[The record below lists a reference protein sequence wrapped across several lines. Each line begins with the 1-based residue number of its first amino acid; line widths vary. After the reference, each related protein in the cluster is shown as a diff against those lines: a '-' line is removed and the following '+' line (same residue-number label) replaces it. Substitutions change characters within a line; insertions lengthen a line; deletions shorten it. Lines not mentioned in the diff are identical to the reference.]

1 MSIMRENSKL
11 TEQPLLKPTRRWRI
25 GLGVAAAIAIGAVAL
40 NRVQQGQNQATAP
53 TPVTSS
59 APVVTAVSALGRLE
73 PQGEVIRLSAP
84 STAQGARVEQ
94 LLVKEGERVRAKE
107 VVAVLD
113 NRDRASAAL
122 EQAKGQLQIARANL
136 AKVKAGAQTG
146 EIQAQKATIA
156 RLEAQLRG
164 EIVAQEATVA
174 RLLAE
179 LQGQREILQATVAR
193 TQAEQLNALGDY
205 QRYQSLYDSGAISA
219 QELERRRLSAQTT
232 TEQVN
237 ESQATRS
244 ERVATLQQQLNE
256 AKANRDKTVATLQ
269 QQIVEA
275 TATLN
280 KIVEVRPV
288 DVQVATA
295 SVVSAI
301 AGVKQAQAD
310 LALTEVQAPIA
321 SEILEIHARPGETI
335 TEDGIAQL
343 GRTDQ
348 MVVVAEIL
356 EEDVGKVRL
365 GQKATITSENEAF
378 AGKIQG
384 TVTEIGNLIGKQ
396 DVLDTDP
403 AADVDARVVE
413 VKIGLSPEDSQRVSG
428 LTNAKVVAEIK
439 I

>member
-1 MSIMRENSKL
+1 MSIMREKSKL

-40 NRVQQGQNQATAP
+40 NRLQQGQNQATAP

-122 EQAKGQLQIARANL
+122 EQAKGQLEIARANL

-146 EIQAQKATIA
+146 EIQAQKAAIA

-244 ERVATLQQQLNE
+244 EKVATLQQQLNE

-269 QQIVEA
+269 QQIAEA

-301 AGVKQAQAD
+301 AGVRQAQAD
-310 LALTEVQAPIA
+310 LALTEVKAPIA

-335 TEDGIAQL
+335 SENGIAQL

-356 EEDVGKVRL
+356 EEDIGKVRL

>member
-1 MSIMRENSKL
+1 MREKSKL

-25 GLGVAAAIAIGAVAL
+25 GLGVAAVIAIGAVAL
-40 NRVQQGQNQATAP
+40 NRLQQGQNQATAP

-59 APVVTAVSALGRLE
+59 AAVVTAVSALGRLE

-146 EIQAQKATIA
+146 EIQAQKAAIA

-244 ERVATLQQQLNE
+244 EKVATLQQELNE

-269 QQIVEA
+269 QQIAEA
-275 TATLN
+275 KATLN

-295 SVVSAI
+295 EVVSAI

-310 LALTEVQAPIA
+310 LALTEVKAPIA

-335 TEDGIAQL
+335 SEDGIAQL

-348 MVVVAEIL
+348 MVVVAEII
-356 EEDVGKVRL
+356 EEDIGKVRL

-413 VKIGLSPEDSQRVSG
+413 VKIGLSPEDGQRVSG

>member
-73 PQGEVIRLSAP
+73 PQGEVITLSAP

-244 ERVATLQQQLNE
+244 ERVATLQQELNE

-310 LALTEVQAPIA
+310 LALTEVKAPIA

-335 TEDGIAQL
+335 SEDGIAQL

-378 AGKIQG
+378 GGKLQG